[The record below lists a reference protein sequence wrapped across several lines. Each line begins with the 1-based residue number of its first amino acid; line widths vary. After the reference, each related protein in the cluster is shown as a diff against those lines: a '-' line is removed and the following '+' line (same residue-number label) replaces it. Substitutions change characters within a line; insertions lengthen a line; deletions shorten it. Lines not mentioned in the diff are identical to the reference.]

1 MRLTRKT
8 IVVSVIVSLAVL
20 LLNYIVGNT
29 SIPLPNEMSI
39 LQGWDKFVSVNGTIK
54 DSIPDEIMLIDV
66 AYDKELVDYEEDGF
80 YVGKDFITDRNK
92 LFQFLSLVKEA
103 GNYKYVMLDVIF
115 EEGYKTPYDSALF
128 HLIAQMDRIV
138 IATHEDTNLQ
148 DSILLSK
155 AANADYTTTWKETN
169 FSRFQY
175 LHEDQASIPLQM
187 YRELEKKD
195 IRKFGF
201 LYFSNNWLCRNAIT
215 LKMPY
220 RITSDLSDEGERK
233 KFNVVRMGS
242 DLLDSTSVTTLAD
255 EIEGRILVIGDF
267 KHDIHETYAGI
278 QPGSLINLNA
288 YYALKRGDHSLF
300 GQYGGTLCFYL
311 LIACLYFCMSILYLS
326 NFKIEKFVH
335 KKWLR
340 LALSPV
346 SIGMVFVMIAL
357 IAYKPFGIVYNIWLP
372 VLVFSSID
380 FISNL
385 IFTQKERS

>member
-255 EIEGRILVIGDF
+255 EIDGRILVIGDF

>member
-1 MRLTRKT
+1 
-8 IVVSVIVSLAVL
+8 
-20 LLNYIVGNT
+20 
-29 SIPLPNEMSI
+29 
-39 LQGWDKFVSVNGTIK
+39 
-54 DSIPDEIMLIDV
+54 
-66 AYDKELVDYEEDGF
+66 
-80 YVGKDFITDRNK
+80 
-92 LFQFLSLVKEA
+92 
-103 GNYKYVMLDVIF
+103 
-115 EEGYKTPYDSALF
+115 
-128 HLIAQMDRIV
+128 
-138 IATHEDTNLQ
+138 
-148 DSILLSK
+148 
-155 AANADYTTTWKETN
+155 
-169 FSRFQY
+169 
-175 LHEDQASIPLQM
+175 
-187 YRELEKKD
+187 
-195 IRKFGF
+195 
-201 LYFSNNWLCRNAIT
+201 
-215 LKMPY
+215 
-220 RITSDLSDEGERK
+220 
-233 KFNVVRMGS
+233 MGS

>member
-39 LQGWDKFVSVNGTIK
+39 LQGWDKFVSVNGTVK

-80 YVGKDFITDRNK
+80 YVGKDLITDRKK
-92 LFQFLSLVKEA
+92 LFQFLSFVKEA

-115 EEGYKTPYDSALF
+115 EEGYKTPYALF

-138 IATHEDTNLQ
+138 IATHEDTRLQ

-175 LHEDQASIPLQM
+175 LHEDQTSIPLQM

-195 IRKFGF
+195 IKKFGF

-242 DLLDSTSVTTLAD
+242 DLLDSTSVTTLTD
-255 EIEGRILVIGDF
+255 EIEGKILVIGDF
-267 KHDIHETYAGI
+267 KYDMHETYAGI

-288 YYALKRGDHSLF
+288 YYALKRGDHSLL
-300 GQYGGTLCFYL
+300 GQYGETLCFYL
-311 LIACLYFCMSILYLS
+311 LIACLYFCMTILYLS
-326 NFKIEKFVH
+326 NFKIEKYVH

-372 VLVFSSID
+372 VLVFSSMD

-385 IFTQKERS
+385 IFTQKERL

>member
-357 IAYKPFGIVYNIWLP
+357 IAYKPFGIVYNEYNPVGNHSNASYLP
-372 VLVFSSID
+372 
-380 FISNL
+380 
-385 IFTQKERS
+385 

>member
-1 MRLTRKT
+1 
-8 IVVSVIVSLAVL
+8 
-20 LLNYIVGNT
+20 
-29 SIPLPNEMSI
+29 
-39 LQGWDKFVSVNGTIK
+39 
-54 DSIPDEIMLIDV
+54 MLIDV

-255 EIEGRILVIGDF
+255 EIDGRILVIGDF

>member
-8 IVVSVIVSLAVL
+8 IAVSVIVSLAVL

-39 LQGWDKFVSVNGTIK
+39 LQGWDKFVSVNGTVK

-80 YVGKDFITDRNK
+80 YVGKEFITDRKK
-92 LFQFLSLVKEA
+92 LFQFLSFVKEA

-128 HLIAQMDRIV
+128 RLIAQMDRIV
-138 IATHEDTNLQ
+138 IATHEDTRLQ

-195 IRKFGF
+195 IKKFGF

-242 DLLDSTSVTTLAD
+242 DLLDSTSVTTLTD
-255 EIEGRILVIGDF
+255 EIEGKILVIGDF
-267 KHDIHETYAGI
+267 KHDMHETYAGI

-288 YYALKRGDHSLF
+288 YYALKRGDHSLL

-326 NFKIEKFVH
+326 NFKIEKYVH

-372 VLVFSSID
+372 VLVFSSMD

-385 IFTQKERS
+385 IFTQKERL

>member
-115 EEGYKTPYDSALF
+115 EEGYKTPYDSVLF

-311 LIACLYFCMSILYLS
+311 LIACLYFCMSLLYLS